1 MVRAPR
7 VRVPDVRREELHE
20 PEAGFFAGGHDD
32 RRHACSS
39 AGDHISFW
47 NQFPVHVRNMITC
60 GYHIL
65 PTHLIETKRL
75 IVLRRASET

>member
-1 MVRAPR
+1 
-7 VRVPDVRREELHE
+7 
-20 PEAGFFAGGHDD
+20 
-32 RRHACSS
+32 
-39 AGDHISFW
+39 
-47 NQFPVHVRNMITC
+47 MITC